1 MGSTEFPRPHL
12 VLLVHMVRH
21 SGPAAKHSC
30 VATGRRCH
38 DYCLH
43 CPALSWWDINS
54 GQGYCDLVVVVNMLQ
69 RETLIHQETLGVQE
83 LLERGGSSLIWGAKV
98 TQKILFQGWAWSPW
112 PMYQQVSVAN
122 DASFVDQ
129 EQILDQG
136 IKNYRCELLLVHS
149 QRFLGLRDAIRVP
162 MPCDQTGDFLTEIMG
177 KPTLRAQP
185 GSVMTSGMQ
194 LTISCEGT
202 SSAQEYYLYKEG
214 SPDPW
219 QRQSPLEHGNQA
231 EFFFPSFHPNDAG
244 RYRCYYRTHTG
255 WSERSDFL
263 DLMVTGKWKPS
274 FSIPRFCPQES
285 IFPLLWKVLIL
296 EGKSQGA
303 GSFNRMPS
311 SSLGLYRKPSL
322 SALPSPVVR
331 FGGNVTLECISQLG
345 YDGFSLTKEEQQK
358 ISWTLDSQ
366 YIYSKNNFRALFSV
380 GPLTSGHRRTFRCYG
395 YYLNK
400 SQVWSEAS
408 DPLELLVSGE
418 EAQLVY
424 WKIVHSTKYLGIWDS
439 ENPIDTKHEDNRTQ
453 DNETER
459 GYWEW
464 NMSCLEDGWVFLLL

>member
-1 MGSTEFPRPHL
+1 
-12 VLLVHMVRH
+12 
-21 SGPAAKHSC
+21 
-30 VATGRRCH
+30 
-38 DYCLH
+38 
-43 CPALSWWDINS
+43 
-54 GQGYCDLVVVVNMLQ
+54 
-69 RETLIHQETLGVQE
+69 
-83 LLERGGSSLIWGAKV
+83 
-98 TQKILFQGWAWSPW
+98 
-112 PMYQQVSVAN
+112 
-122 DASFVDQ
+122 
-129 EQILDQG
+129 
-136 IKNYRCELLLVHS
+136 
-149 QRFLGLRDAIRVP
+149 
-162 MPCDQTGDFLTEIMG
+162 MG

-219 QRQSPLEHGNQA
+219 RQQSPLEHGNKA
-231 EFFFPSFHPNDAG
+231 EFFFPSFHPNEAG

-263 DLMVTGKWKPS
+263 DLMVTG
-274 FSIPRFCPQES
+274 F
-285 IFPLLWKVLIL
+285 
-296 EGKSQGA
+296 
-303 GSFNRMPS
+303 
-311 SSLGLYRKPSL
+311 YRKPSL

-380 GPLTSGHRRTFRCYG
+380 GPVTSGHRRTFRCYG

-400 SQVWSEAS
+400 SQVWSEPSDPLELLVSEIMGKPTLRAQPGSVMTSGMQLTISCEGTSSAQEYYLYKEGSPDPWRQQSPLEHGNKAEFFFPSFHPNEAGRYRCYYRTHTGWSERSDFLDLMVTGFYRKPSLSALPSPVVRFGGNVTLECISQLGYDGFSLTKEEQQKISWTLDSQYIYSKNNFRALFSVGPVTSGHRRTFRCYGYYLNKSQVWSEPS

-418 EAQLVY
+418 EA
-424 WKIVHSTKYLGIWDS
+424 
-439 ENPIDTKHEDNRTQ
+439 
-453 DNETER
+453 
-459 GYWEW
+459 
-464 NMSCLEDGWVFLLL
+464 

>member
-1 MGSTEFPRPHL
+1 MTTASTA
-12 VLLVHMVRH
+12 LL
-21 SGPAAKHSC
+21 
-30 VATGRRCH
+30 
-38 DYCLH
+38 Y
-43 CPALSWWDINS
+43 
-54 GQGYCDLVVVVNMLQ
+54 
-69 RETLIHQETLGVQE
+69 LG
-83 LLERGGSSLIWGAKV
+83 LSLI
-98 TQKILFQGWAWSPW
+98 
-112 PMYQQVSVAN
+112 PMTY
-122 DASFVDQ
+122 
-129 EQILDQG
+129 
-136 IKNYRCELLLVHS
+136 
-149 QRFLGLRDAIRVP
+149 VP
-162 MPCDQTGDFLTEIMG
+162 AEIMG

-263 DLMVTGKWKPS
+263 DLMVT
-274 FSIPRFCPQES
+274 
-285 IFPLLWKVLIL
+285 
-296 EGKSQGA
+296 
-303 GSFNRMPS
+303 
-311 SSLGLYRKPSL
+311 GLYRKPSL

-408 DPLELLVSGE
+408 DPLELLVSEVPETTSQPQNMSEGTVVSQPQDHTVE
-418 EAQLVY
+418 NIIRMGVSGLILTV
-424 WKIVHSTKYLGIWDS
+424 LGI
-439 ENPIDTKHEDNRTQ
+439 
-453 DNETER
+453 
-459 GYWEW
+459 
-464 NMSCLEDGWVFLLL
+464 LLFEAYYSRRRP